1 MPIIAPNAVV
11 LCEQAATVEYR
22 NGLFY
27 ITDPTLGITRAM
39 RPAEML
45 VSFGEAAKAL
55 QRYHGLCA
63 EEATSIIEF
72 RRAKH

>member
-11 LCEQAATVEYR
+11 LCEQPSTVEYR
-22 NGLFY
+22 KGLFY
-27 ITDPTLGITRAM
+27 ITDPTLGVTRAM

-55 QRYHGLCA
+55 QRYHGLA
-63 EEATSIIEF
+63 ANPDPVVVEF
-72 RRAKH
+72 PRAAH

>member
-1 MPIIAPNAVV
+1 MPVPIAQAAVI
-11 LCEQAATVEYR
+11 LCEQPSSVEYR

-39 RPAEML
+39 RLPEML

-55 QRYHGLCA
+55 QNYHGLST
-63 EEATSIIEF
+63 EADTIIQF
-72 RRAKH
+72 PRAAH